1 MARAI
6 EVMLATAATAE
17 GCGCWPDCDERPSA
31 VAGGPTVVA
40 KGSPQPT
47 LAGGPTVVAGGPNA
61 GPIGVAEGTADEV
74 AGPVGIAAEA
84 AAPIAGPAG
93 MAKGPCAGQ
102 ADVADGPVDMVEVL
116 MWLRPC

>member
-6 EVMLATAATAE
+6 EVMLATAATAK
-17 GCGCWPDCDERPSA
+17 GCGCWPDCDERPTA
-31 VAGGPTVVA
+31 V
-40 KGSPQPT
+40 
-47 LAGGPTVVAGGPNA
+47 AGGPTVVAGGPNA

-93 MAKGPCAGQ
+93 MAKGPCTGQ

-116 MWLRPC
+116 MWLKPC